1 MKSSFS
7 HPVFIDIIA
16 ELLFVESIGGWWWW
30 ILMMLEGFD
39 DDIRIWDMKFEIEI
53 NGY

>member
-16 ELLFVESIGGWWWW
+16 ELLFVESIDGWWW